1 MPVDDPDELDH
12 LLLSQDGVIT
22 RAQLEQHGLRPHE
35 LTRMLRRRELVR
47 VHRGVFIN
55 HTGPPSRQQ
64 LAWAAVLH
72 AGRSAL
78 FLGSADDP
86 PVEGTIHVAIDQDR
100 RVRPVDGVQIH
111 RVDRLEGKV
120 DWLRSPPRMRY
131 EDNVLALVHRA
142 ASDIDVI
149 ALLTGAVGSRR
160 TTGKRLRAAFDR
172 RTRTTRNELVAA
184 VIADLA
190 SGTCSVLEHAYLT
203 KVERAHGLPEGSRQ
217 VRRRGAKGT
226 EYRDVEYEEYG
237 LDVELDGRAGH
248 AGWEAQAR
256 DADRDLDDHAEGRES
271 VRLRWAQVFR
281 TPCRTA
287 ERIGCILTRRG
298 WQGELKRC
306 PACPPHSGRKL

>member
-1 MPVDDPDELDH
+1 
-12 LLLSQDGVIT
+12 
-22 RAQLEQHGLRPHE
+22 
-35 LTRMLRRRELVR
+35 MLRHNELAR
-47 VHRGVFIN
+47 IHPGVFVN
-55 HTGPPSRQQ
+55 HTGPPSQQQ

-86 PVEGTIHVAIDQDR
+86 PAAGTIHVAIDQDR
-100 RVRPVDGVQIH
+100 RVRPVDGVQVH
-111 RVDRLEGKV
+111 RVEQLEGKV
-120 DWLRSPPRMRY
+120 DWHRGPPRVRY
-131 EDNVLALVHRA
+131 EDNVMALVHRA
-142 ASDIDVI
+142 ASEIDAI

-160 TTGKRLRAAFDR
+160 TTRKRLRAALDR
-172 RTRTTRNELVAA
+172 RTRTARKALVDA
-184 VIADLA
+184 VLSDLE

-217 VRRRGAKGT
+217 LRRKGAKGN
-226 EYRDVEYEEYG
+226 EYRDVEYEQFG

-248 AGWEAQAR
+248 AGWDEQAR

-287 ERIGCILTRRG
+287 ERIGRILTRRG
-298 WQGELKRC
+298 WQGELHRC
-306 PACPPHSGRKL
+306 PDCPPAGSGRRL